1 MPDSLGHETLETVG
15 TCYTP
20 LANNGWYANSEGP
33 KAEFYY
39 VQGPGQYL
47 IMVSL
52 SVTSFEGRSRR
63 VGFDITQCIKLL
75 EKLQSNNLKSIKC
88 NLLNFLESLS
98 QGTMPKTTSQKT
110 KNYFTIYLE
119 VIC

>member
-1 MPDSLGHETLETVG
+1 MSKDQ
-15 TCYTP
+15 
-20 LANNGWYANSEGP
+20 AKN
-33 KAEFYY
+33 
-39 VQGPGQYL
+39 L

-63 VGFDITQCIKLL
+63 VGFDITQYIKLL

-98 QGTMPKTTSQKT
+98 QGTMPKTISQKT

-119 VIC
+119 VVC

>member
-1 MPDSLGHETLETVG
+1 MQTVRVLRLNF
-15 TCYTP
+15 TMSKDQ
-20 LANNGWYANSEGP
+20 A
-33 KAEFYY
+33 K
-39 VQGPGQYL
+39 YL

-63 VGFDITQCIKLL
+63 VGFDITQYIKLL

-98 QGTMPKTTSQKT
+98 QGTMPKTISQKT

>member
-1 MPDSLGHETLETVG
+1 MQTVRVLRLNF
-15 TCYTP
+15 TMSKDQ
-20 LANNGWYANSEGP
+20 AKN
-33 KAEFYY
+33 
-39 VQGPGQYL
+39 L

-63 VGFDITQCIKLL
+63 VGFDITQYIKLL

-98 QGTMPKTTSQKT
+98 QGTMPKTISQKT
-110 KNYFTIYLE
+110 KNYFNIYLE

>member
-1 MPDSLGHETLETVG
+1 MQTVRVLRLNF
-15 TCYTP
+15 TMSKDQ
-20 LANNGWYANSEGP
+20 AKN
-33 KAEFYY
+33 
-39 VQGPGQYL
+39 L

-52 SVTSFEGRSRR
+52 SVTSFEGRLRR
-63 VGFDITQCIKLL
+63 VGFDITQYIKLL

-98 QGTMPKTTSQKT
+98 QGTMPKTISQKT

>member
-1 MPDSLGHETLETVG
+1 MVDMQTVRVLRLNF
-15 TCYTP
+15 TMSKDQ
-20 LANNGWYANSEGP
+20 A
-33 KAEFYY
+33 K
-39 VQGPGQYL
+39 YL

>member
-1 MPDSLGHETLETVG
+1 MQTVRVLRLNF
-15 TCYTP
+15 TMSKDQ
-20 LANNGWYANSEGP
+20 AKN
-33 KAEFYY
+33 
-39 VQGPGQYL
+39 L

-63 VGFDITQCIKLL
+63 VGFDITQYIKLL

-98 QGTMPKTTSQKT
+98 QGTMPKTISQKT

>member
-39 VQGPGQYL
+39 VQGPGQIPHY
-47 IMVSL
+47 VQSL
-52 SVTSFEGRSRR
+52 CHILWREIEKSR
-63 VGFDITQCIKLL
+63 IWYY
-75 EKLQSNNLKSIKC
+75 
-88 NLLNFLESLS
+88 
-98 QGTMPKTTSQKT
+98 TMYQAIGKTPK
-110 KNYFTIYLE
+110 
-119 VIC
+119 